1 MTLVSNRRRQNNNG
15 DQKKSRDDDDNGFK
29 SPTHF
34 LRWRYVV
41 VMSTNTAAVSVLIY
55 PTFIASMNVEP
66 NDLKI
71 TKVFHTLVS
80 NGFNIKNKYYYG
92 NN

>member
-1 MTLVSNRRRQNNNG
+1 
-15 DQKKSRDDDDNGFK
+15 
-29 SPTHF
+29 
-34 LRWRYVV
+34 
-41 VMSTNTAAVSVLIY
+41 MSTNTAAVSVLIY

-80 NGFNIKNKYYYG
+80 NGFNIKNKYYG
-92 NN
+92 NNWQLLLRTKKTFFSPCAN